1 MTIQSNKIFY
11 CILLPHY
18 RCCQQDHHVAPLSIS
33 VVKVAVWLVGFAT
46 IITRK
51 RSMNN
56 IFLSLSLPLYYFYWC
71 LLLSFSHAQ
80 SVELVAM
87 MFGTTRVV
95 VEEGGCKRITRSAKS
110 VIQAW
115 TTRSINIILCHHHL
129 LHTLLRLHP
138 ITNY

>member
-33 VVKVAVWLVGFAT
+33 VVKVAVWLVGLL
-46 IITRK
+46 RLSHE
-51 RSMNN
+51 RSVNN
-56 IFLSLSLPLYYFYWC
+56 IFLSLPPS
-71 LLLSFSHAQ
+71 LLLLLMFAAFFSYAQ

-95 VEEGGCKRITRSAKS
+95 VEEEGASWVS
-110 VIQAW
+110 V
-115 TTRSINIILCHHHL
+115 
-129 LHTLLRLHP
+129 RLGLDLDAS
-138 ITNY
+138 